1 MKKEE
6 TERQKIYDVPAAR
19 AVCIRHTPGPRAK
32 EPGAGEGRS
41 SSTSPPCI
49 FWINAE
55 PTFTA
60 AAKAK
65 EAQILLAQILRTG
78 TANQSVGGVIKEAR
92 GPRPPGESKLASTLI
107 PPPHSPPP
115 DAGSAGEGE
124 NLSVSP
130 SPSTGRLHSFPA

>member
-6 TERQKIYDVPAAR
+6 TAHQKIYDVPAAR
-19 AVCIRHTPGPRAK
+19 AVCVRHTPGPRAK

-92 GPRPPGESKLASTLI
+92 GPRPPGESKLASILI
-107 PPPHSPPP
+107 PPPPTPHPPMLGALVKEKISP
-115 DAGSAGEGE
+115 
-124 NLSVSP
+124 
-130 SPSTGRLHSFPA
+130 